1 MSYTYTT
8 KNHNKQQRPVKS
20 AKTNLPKNQ
29 NIVRAPSAIARKS
42 TIRAPKIKYLPNGE
56 TVISH
61 REYLVD
67 LTSNKTNV
75 FPVLGPSQ
83 LVERINPL
91 NGGLFPWLSLIAR
104 NYETYN
110 FKKLEVQYEPQCGSG
125 TGGVVMLTID
135 YDPSDAAAESKT
147 QLMANFGSVKDS
159 PWVCF
164 SHVSKKENLS
174 KQKSYY
180 CAYALSAQNDPS
192 TLRQNDV
199 GTLQVVAI
207 GQGSGD
213 PTIIG
218 ELYVD
223 YIIHLKTPQ
232 LGESLGGLS
241 MAFDINSP
249 SSDLRLYNR
258 YGNLN
263 FVATGSDTITLKQ
276 AFCGFVFF
284 KVAGSGIT
292 NGVGITSTTGG
303 VTYGDIA
310 SSTVGG
316 LAYNS
321 YWLRGPPDG
330 TIKVDMVSGATT
342 TDSMNIT
349 FTMADLMTLPL
360 SNI

>member
-1 MSYTYTT
+1 M
-8 KNHNKQQRPVKS
+8 VS
-20 AKTNLPKNQ
+20 AP
-29 NIVRAPSAIARKS
+29 AAIAKKS
-42 TIRAPKIKYLPNGE
+42 TVRNPKIKYLPNGE
-56 TVISH
+56 TIISH
-61 REYLVD
+61 REYLID

-75 FPVLGPSQ
+75 FPTSGPDQ

-125 TGGVVMLTID
+125 TGGVVMISID
-135 YDPSDAAAESKT
+135 YDPADAASASKT
-147 QLMANFGSVKDS
+147 QLMANAGSVKDS

-174 KQKSYY
+174 KQKTYY
-180 CAYALSAQNDPS
+180 CNYALEAAYDAS

-213 PTIIG
+213 PTVIG

-223 YIIHLKTPQ
+223 YTIHLKTPQ

-241 MAFDINSP
+241 MAFDINQAQ
-249 SSDLRLYNR
+249 SDVRLFNR
-258 YGNLN
+258 YGNIN
-263 FVATGSDTITLKQ
+263 IVATASDTITLKQ

-284 KVAGSGIT
+284 KVVGSGIN
-292 NGVGITSTTGG
+292 NGIGIVSTSAG

-310 SSTVGG
+310 SSTLSGI
-316 LAYNS
+316 AYNS
-321 YWLRGPPDG
+321 YWIRGPPES
-330 TIKVDMVSGATT
+330 TVKVDMVTGATT
-342 TDSMNIT
+342 TDSQNIT
-349 FTMADLMTLPL
+349 FTMADLVTLPL
-360 SNI
+360 ANI